1 MIKVEAA
8 LKAAGQTTGRFTD
21 KITQP
26 LLCWFDENK
35 RVLPFRTLS
44 TPYRVW
50 VSEVMLQQTRVS
62 AVLPYFERF
71 MDALPTVKALA
82 ECPPEQLNKL
92 WEGLGYYSRARN
104 LQKAAQVIVKEYGGE
119 LPADYSA
126 LKRLPGIGEYTAGA
140 VASISFQLP
149 EIAVD
154 GNVLRVFAR
163 LRNDKG
169 NVLQPAVKKALSACV
184 RSAQSPQR
192 PGDYNEALMELG
204 ALVCLPNG
212 APLCEQCP
220 LKALC
225 AARAAGTQ
233 RALPVKTPLKART
246 IVECTLAAVLCADRV
261 LLQQRPQS
269 GLLAGLWQPVWLA

>member
-126 LKRLPGIGEYTAGA
+126 LLRPSAFSCRKLPWTAMCCACLRGCATTEAMCCSRRSKKRCPPACARHSRRSAPAITTRRSWSL
-140 VASISFQLP
+140 
-149 EIAVD
+149 
-154 GNVLRVFAR
+154 AR
-163 LRNDKG
+163 L
-169 NVLQPAVKKALSACV
+169 CV
-184 RSAQSPQR
+184 CQTAHR
-192 PGDYNEALMELG
+192 
-204 ALVCLPNG
+204 
-212 APLCEQCP
+212 
-220 LKALC
+220 C
-225 AARAAGTQ
+225 ASSVR
-233 RALPVKTPLKART
+233 
-246 IVECTLAAVLCADRV
+246 
-261 LLQQRPQS
+261 
-269 GLLAGLWQPVWLA
+269 